1 MKKKKLVDLSIGI
14 RKYILITTRENQR
27 ENQKKRES
35 CGEFHVETSTTIMH
49 YSL

>member
-14 RKYILITTRENQR
+14 RKYILPQEKTSERTKRRGKAAENFMLR
-27 ENQKKRES
+27 LP
-35 CGEFHVETSTTIMH
+35 TTIMH